1 VTLEPPAVVPEPA
14 GAIRCPR
21 CQSPVAPDQDW
32 CLECGAAAR
41 TRLAPTPNWRLPVA
55 ALALVALLAGIG
67 LAVAFVALTD
77 DNTKA
82 KTASTAAPVVATE
95 PTAAP
100 PPTTPPTTT
109 TPPTATTP
117 GITTTTPTTTTPP
130 ATTTPATTTPP
141 ATTAPSGGK
150 PAKPK

>member
-41 TRLAPTPNWRLPVA
+41 TRLAPTPNWKLPVA
-55 ALALVALLAGIG
+55 ALAVIALLAGVG
-67 LAVAFVALTD
+67 LAVAFVALTQ
-77 DNTKA
+77 DNS
-82 KTASTAAPVVATE
+82 KTAATSTTAAPVVATE

-100 PPTTPPTTT
+100 PPTTPPTTPT
-109 TPPTATTP
+109 TPTTP
-117 GITTTTPTTTTPP
+117 AITTTTPT
-130 ATTTPATTTPP
+130 ATTPATTTPTSP
-141 ATTAPSGGK
+141 LPSATTTAPNK
-150 PAKPK
+150 